1 MIDRYARSP
10 MSDLWTDEAKYG
22 RWLAVELA
30 VVDALAELNQ
40 IPVDSA
46 QGIHERAHVDVDAAQ
61 RIESEIGHDV
71 LSFVRSLEAQVGPDG
86 RYIHRGLTSYDVV
99 DTGLSIAL
107 RDGLNVLI
115 DQLDRVLGVL
125 KRQALEHKGTVM
137 IGRTHG
143 VHAEPMTFGLK
154 LLHWYDELTR
164 DHERL
169 LRARSIAAVG
179 KISGSVGTYAH
190 VDPDVERRV
199 CEQLDLEPAPISSQ
213 LLARDRHADVL
224 NTLAITGGTL
234 ERIATEIR
242 NLSRTEIDEVR
253 EGRPHGSSS
262 MPHKQNPS
270 NCETIVG
277 LARIVRA
284 NASAGLEN
292 MAVWHEQ
299 DLSRSS
305 VERVIIPDSFQALHT
320 MLAKTTSVLEGLQ
333 VEANRMRTNVEL
345 ARGAVFSQGVLLALV
360 DAGMSR
366 TEAHERL
373 SAAARE
379 SERTEQPLL
388 DVLRQDDG
396 VLGRI
401 GSDRLSELV
410 DVAYHTKH
418 VDDVFARFF
427 ADSSTD

>member
-10 MSDLWTDEAKYG
+10 MRDLWTEAAKYG
-22 RWLAVELA
+22 RWLEVELA
-30 VVDALAELNQ
+30 VVDALRELGQ
-40 IPVDSA
+40 IPADSA
-46 QGIHERAHVDVDAAQ
+46 QLIHERAHVDIDAAK

-71 LSFVRSLEAQVGPDG
+71 LSFVRSLEAQVGPEG

-99 DTGLSIAL
+99 DTGLSMAL

-115 DQLDRVLGVL
+115 DQLDRVLDVL
-125 KRQALEHKGTVM
+125 KTRAIEHKQTVM

-154 LLHWYDELTR
+154 LLNVYDELRR

-169 LRARSIAAVG
+169 RRARSIAAVG
-179 KISGSVGTYAH
+179 KISGSVGTYAN

-199 CEQLDLEPAPISSQ
+199 CARLELEPAPISSQ

-224 NTLAITGGTL
+224 NTLAITAGTL

-262 MPHKQNPS
+262 MPHKRNPS
-270 NCETIVG
+270 NCETISG
-277 LARIVRA
+277 LARIVRS
-284 NASAGLEN
+284 NALAGLEN

-305 VERVIIPDSFQALHT
+305 VERIVIPDSFQALHT
-320 MLAKTTSVLEGLQ
+320 MLVKMTSVLDGLQ
-333 VEANRMRTNVEL
+333 VNADRMQANVEL
-345 ARGAVFSQGVLLALV
+345 TRGAVFSQGILLALV
-360 DAGMSR
+360 DAGMGR

-379 SERTEQPLL
+379 SERTDQSLL
-388 DVLRQDDG
+388 DVLRRDDD
-396 VLGRI
+396 VVDRI
-401 GSDRLSELV
+401 GADRLSELF
-410 DVAYHTKH
+410 DPAYHAKH
-418 VDDVFARFF
+418 VETVFARF
-427 ADSSTD
+427 DPES

>member
-1 MIDRYARSP
+1 MIDRYAGSP
-10 MSDLWTDEAKYG
+10 MKEVWAEEAKYG
-22 RWLAVELA
+22 RWLEVELA
-30 VVDALAELNQ
+30 VVDALSELGQ
-40 IPVDSA
+40 IPDESA
-46 QGIHERAHVDVDAAQ
+46 RVIHERAHVDIEAAKH
-61 RIESEIGHDV
+61 IEAEIGHDF

-99 DTGLSIAL
+99 DTGLSMAL
-107 RDGLNVLI
+107 RDGLEVLI
-115 DQLDRVLGVL
+115 DQLDRVLDVL
-125 KRQALEHKGTVM
+125 SRQATEHKATVM

-154 LLHWYDELTR
+154 LLNWYDELSR
-164 DHERL
+164 DHDRL
-169 LRARSIAAVG
+169 QHARSIAAVG
-179 KISGSVGTYAH
+179 KISGSVGTYAN

-199 CEQLDLEPAPISSQ
+199 CEQLSLAPARISSQ
-213 LLARDRHADVL
+213 LLCRDRHAEVL
-224 NTLAITGGTL
+224 NALAITAGTL

-242 NLSRTEIDEVR
+242 NLSRTEIDELR

-270 NCETIVG
+270 NCETISG
-277 LARIVRA
+277 LARLVRS
-284 NASAGLEN
+284 NALAGLEN

-305 VERVIIPDSFQALHT
+305 VERIVIPDSFQALHAMT
-320 MLAKTTSVLEGLQ
+320 VKMTSVLAHLQ
-333 VEANRMRTNVEL
+333 VNAERMRANVDL
-345 ARGAVFSQGVLLALV
+345 TRGAVFSQGVLLALV

-379 SERTEQPLL
+379 SDRTDRSLL
-388 DVLRQDDG
+388 DVLQDDG
-396 VLGRI
+396 DVIAQVGE
-401 GSDRLSELV
+401 DRLSALF
-410 DVAYHTKH
+410 DLAYHTRH

-427 ADSSTD
+427 PDSLPD